1 MWNFGHSVREIERS
15 HGRVVIEETATIGAV
30 WLFGGSALGTLLLWV
45 TRPRS
50 SRATVAEEAVGAL
63 AVLFFALL
71 ALYASVRSTY
81 TADRPSGQLIIE
93 RKILFST
100 VRTVYDAHTIDRVYV
115 RHTQKGSGLYVRFK
129 SSRNKRLSMSL
140 EFISLEAFT
149 VALNTT
155 LYTHRQP

>member
-1 MWNFGHSVREIERS
+1 M
-15 HGRVVIEETATIGAV
+15 GAV
-30 WLFGGSALGTLLLWV
+30 WFFGGLALGTLLLLV
-45 TRPRS
+45 TRPRA
-50 SRATVAEEAVGAL
+50 SRSTFADEAVGGC

-93 RKILFST
+93 RTILFWT

-140 EFISLEAFT
+140 EFSSLEAFT
-149 VALNTT
+149 VALNST
-155 LYTHRQP
+155 LR